1 MQGKALDTL
10 IVWFVFAYFLILFL
24 ERTQSVVRSGLDKK
38 KGFFSSGF
46 HAYVNL
52 ITILSLLGTVL
63 LLILKNRG
71 FFTALAGRGQADL
84 SWLAVTCGV
93 ILVSGMVHTE
103 YTAAPVQFV
112 AYGFLIAAMIL
123 RTVQAARGAAQP
135 FHYWYSLVY
144 VTAFSMAIPVMYRSK
159 IKHAA
164 FFHVIEAVTAL
175 ALVFCF
181 TMMLRALFLGKGE
194 DLLWWVPMLTAF
206 VCDSAILLMRR
217 KEEINTFVLI
227 FLIVSC
233 VLFCAGRILFPL
245 IG

>member
-1 MQGKALDTL
+1 MRGSALDTL
-10 IVWFVFAYFLILFL
+10 IAWFVFAYLLILFA
-24 ERTQSVVRSGLDKK
+24 ERVQSVVRSAADKK
-38 KGFFSSGF
+38 TGFFASGF
-46 HAYVNL
+46 HGYVNI
-52 ITILSLLGTVL
+52 ITVLSLLGTVL
-63 LLILKNRG
+63 LLILKNSG
-71 FFTALAGRGQADL
+71 LFAALAGRGQADL

-93 ILVSGMVHTE
+93 LLIGGMVHTE
-103 YTAAPVQFV
+103 YTAAPVQFI
-112 AYGFLIAAMIL
+112 AYGMLIAAMIL
-123 RTVQAARGAAQP
+123 RTVQAAQGAEMP
-135 FHYWYSLVY
+135 FRYWYSLVF
-144 VTAFSMAIPVMYRSK
+144 VTAVSMAIPVMYRSK
-159 IKHAA
+159 IKHATL
-164 FFHVIEAVTAL
+164 FHVIEAATAL

-227 FLIVSC
+227 FLIASC